1 MRILTTIAATRRYRA
16 KCTGPVVLV
25 PTMGAL
31 HAGHGAL
38 IQRARKL
45 ADKRGTVIVT
55 IFVNP
60 TQFGPKEDLSRYP
73 RPFAADVKL
82 ARACGADAI
91 FHPTPGE
98 MYPEG
103 FSTFVDE
110 HSVSLPLCGASR
122 PGHFRGVCTVVLK
135 LFTITQPDIA
145 VFGRKDFQQCRVI
158 ARMVRDLDIPVS
170 LDFAETVREPDG
182 LALSSRNTYL
192 SPAERA
198 QAPVLRRALLAA
210 RDAFAKDERSAAKLR
225 RIVEK
230 QIATAPLARVDYIEI
245 VDDNTLTPIR
255 RVNSPATIAL
265 AVFLGTT
272 RLIDNLPLRFSP
284 ARNAARGFV

>member
-16 KCTGPVVLV
+16 KCPDPVVLV

-45 ADKRGTVIVT
+45 AGKRGTVIVT

-73 RPFAADVKL
+73 RPFAADAKL

-91 FHPTPGE
+91 FHPTPCE
-98 MYPEG
+98 IYPEG

-110 HSVSLPLCGASR
+110 HAVSLPLCGASR

-135 LFTITQPDIA
+135 LFTITQPDIT

-158 ARMVRDLDIPVS
+158 ARMVRDLDIPVR

-192 SPAERA
+192 SPVERA

-210 RDAFAKDERSAAKLR
+210 HDAFAKGERSAAKLR

-230 QIATAPLARVDYIEI
+230 QISTASLARVDYIEI
-245 VDDNTLTPIR
+245 VDDDTLSPIR
-255 RVNSPATIAL
+255 TVKNPATIAL

-272 RLIDNLPLRFSP
+272 RLIDNLQLP
-284 ARNAARGFV
+284 